1 MEQLS
6 LFSLEP
12 KIKRAIEN
20 IRLFEAAAL
29 QMDPEGYYL
38 AFSGGKDSQVIYH
51 LAKMAGVKFQAYYHI
66 TTVDPPEL
74 VWFIRREYPEVIQ
87 SRPELSMWELI
98 LKKNFPPTRRVRFC
112 CSELKER
119 GGKGRF
125 VITGVRWAESK
136 KRQERG
142 LAEITGKKEP
152 TVILLN
158 NDNDEK
164 RRLIENCSIKGRRVL
179 NPIID
184 WTEGEVWEFIH
195 KYVHTYCELY
205 DQGFSRIGCIG
216 CPLISVRRRIWELE
230 RYPKY
235 KQAYLHTF
243 RRLLE
248 QRSQKGSNENN
259 HDAWKTTEDVY
270 YWWLFGTEKKE
281 SDIEGQMQL
290 NLQIVHGKETDRKN
304 GMKTEEKSVRDKR
317 KKFRELSY
325 EWEKVWKYGD
335 RDKMWP
341 DGITLN
347 RIREE
352 LIKMKGEEE
361 NDENMSIPEAVSN
374 DYMANADKIREH
386 TEYAIKKYLQN
397 EDYQYLCQMK
407 SRLTEQQ
414 REKSKIMLIL
424 GKIEN
429 LIRAME
435 EDDLVIMREYG
446 EEGMFLSRITETAE
460 MIKSFISEEQAE
472 KDAKGDK
479 EEEQLQ
485 GQMTIYDF
493 VA

>member
-87 SRPELSMWELI
+87 CRPELSMWELI

-230 RYPKY
+230 KYPKY

-243 RRLLE
+243 QRLLE
-248 QRSQKGSNENN
+248 QRSQKGSNGNN
-259 HDAWKTTEDVY
+259 HDAWKTAEDVY

-281 SDIEGQMQL
+281 SNIEGQMQL
-290 NLQIVHGKETDRKN
+290 NLQIVQGKETDRKN

-341 DGITLN
+341 DGVTLN

-361 NDENMSIPEAVSN
+361 NDENMSIPEVVSN
-374 DYMANADKIREH
+374 DYMANADKIRED

-446 EEGMFLSRITETAE
+446 EEGMFLNRITETTQ
-460 MIKSFISEEQAE
+460 MIKSFINAEQAE
-472 KDAKGDK
+472 RDAKGDK